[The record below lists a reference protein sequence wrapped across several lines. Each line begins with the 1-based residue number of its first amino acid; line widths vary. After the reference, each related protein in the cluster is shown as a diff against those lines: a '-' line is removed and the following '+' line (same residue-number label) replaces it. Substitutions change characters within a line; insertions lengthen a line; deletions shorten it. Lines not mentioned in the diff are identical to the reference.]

1 MCKLFIIGNGFD
13 LASGLKTSYKDFH
26 KYMFS
31 TYKPTD
37 EFSDKMPKSER
48 PGIITSY
55 DEEEMGKFW
64 YHLINNS
71 CKKENWSDFEES
83 LSTLDFTYALENWEN
98 SQIENYYAKNAATP
112 PINEWDKTRNL
123 KEFRRNFNNIICY
136 LNDCFSG
143 WIKSIDITKGHKI
156 DKFNNI
162 MDLKVSKFL
171 NFNYTMTLENLYN
184 IPYENVCHIHVFN
197 ENFIF
202 GHGVS
207 ENKIIKYYNDYK
219 NINIARTFQ
228 QITEFL
234 RKNTNSCLEQNE
246 TFFAALNNITDIY
259 SYGFSFSKV
268 DLPYI
273 ERICAVANKS
283 NVTWHQYS
291 YNDSNYTDILRDC
304 GFEGEIRFW

>member
-26 KYMFS
+26 EYMFS

-98 SQIENYYAKNAATP
+98 SQIENYYAKNVATP

-171 NFNYTMTLENLYN
+171 NFNYTMTLGNLYN

>member
-13 LASGLKTSYKDFH
+13 LASGLKTSYIDFRE
-26 KYMFS
+26 YMFS

-98 SQIENYYAKNAATP
+98 SQIENYYAKNGATP

-171 NFNYTMTLENLYN
+171 NFNYTKTLENLYN

-197 ENFIF
+197 KNFIF
-202 GHGVS
+202 GHGALK
-207 ENKIIKYYNDYK
+207 NKTMKYNNDYK

-228 QITEFL
+228 QITESL
-234 RKNTNSCLEQNE
+234 RKNTSRCLAQNKI
-246 TFFAALNNITDIY
+246 FFAKLNNITDIY
-259 SYGFSFSKV
+259 SYGFSFSNV

-273 ERICAVANKS
+273 NRICQVVNTS
-283 NVTWHQYS
+283 NATWHQYM
-291 YNDSNYTDILRDC
+291 YNGNDYTEVLKDC
-304 GFEGEIRFW
+304 GFNGKIQSW